1 MQSTFDRPPDQ
12 HTPAAL
18 AQRDLPTTPPALGR
32 PAVTRSLT
40 LAYGASLVLAA
51 LVALASVAGLTR
63 SAGDLYADSA
73 SVLVSRGADAAN
85 LVLVPLLLFTMW
97 AARRGRLLGLL
108 LWPGALFYTL
118 YAYLPYT
125 ISASATWLLFV
136 DVALVT
142 LSAFTLIGL
151 LATID
156 ASVVRQRLA
165 QAPAGWVGGALV
177 AIGLLAYAG
186 LLSNAGSTLAEV
198 GGRGH
203 WVADWTVGTPVLVLG
218 GVLLWRRAPL
228 GYVVAAGLLLVS
240 ALGGVVFAIA
250 AAVDNL
256 LNGPPTEPS
265 IIVVHLAISAASGV
279 LLAVFLG
286 CSHARL
292 APEGAVS

>member
-1 MQSTFDRPPDQ
+1 
-12 HTPAAL
+12 
-18 AQRDLPTTPPALGR
+18 
-32 PAVTRSLT
+32 
-40 LAYGASLVLAA
+40 
-51 LVALASVAGLTR
+51 
-63 SAGDLYADSA
+63 
-73 SVLVSRGADAAN
+73 
-85 LVLVPLLLFTMW
+85 VPLLLGAMW

-118 YAYLPYT
+118 YAYLPYA

-165 QAPAGWVGGALV
+165 RAPAAWVGGALV

-186 LLSNAGSTLAEV
+186 LAANAGSTLAEV

-203 WVADWTVGTPVLVLG
+203 WVADWNVGTPVLVLG
-218 GVLLWRRAPL
+218 GVLLLRRAPL
-228 GYVVAAGLLLVS
+228 GYLAAAGLLLVS

-256 LNGPPTEPS
+256 LNGPRTEPS
-265 IIVVHLAISAASGV
+265 IIVVHLVISAVSGV
-279 LLAVFLG
+279 LLAAFLG
-286 CSHARL
+286 RGRARL
-292 APEGAVS
+292 APERAVS